1 MEKLLDWEN
10 SHLYNKLGLKWKLAR
25 QRCDSTLMM
34 EYVSNYHNVNVII
47 STILFTLCL
56 TKLIS
61 NYYQLHF
68 LIGPPC
74 RIHTEAADLQAGLN
88 LYLIAFETYSI
99 E

>member
-68 LIGPPC
+68 PKTTNIYFVNEPFLSF
-74 RIHTEAADLQAGLN
+74 L
-88 LYLIAFETYSI
+88 
-99 E
+99 

>member
-47 STILFTLCL
+47 SN
-56 TKLIS
+56 K
-61 NYYQLHF
+61 
-68 LIGPPC
+68 
-74 RIHTEAADLQAGLN
+74 IHCA
-88 LYLIAFETYSI
+88 
-99 E
+99 

>member
-34 EYVSNYHNVNVII
+34 EYVSNYHDVKVII
-47 STILFTLCL
+47 SSILMWM
-56 TKLIS
+56 TKIIP
-61 NYYQLHF
+61 NYHQLYF
-68 LIGPPC
+68 VIGSSC

-88 LYLIAFETYSI
+88 IYLIAFEAYSI

>member
-34 EYVSNYHNVNVII
+34 EYVSNYHDLKVII
-47 STILFTLCL
+47 SSILIM
-56 TKLIS
+56 TKIIP
-61 NYYQLHF
+61 NYHQLF
-68 LIGPPC
+68 FVIGSSC

-88 LYLIAFETYSI
+88 IYLIAFEAYSI